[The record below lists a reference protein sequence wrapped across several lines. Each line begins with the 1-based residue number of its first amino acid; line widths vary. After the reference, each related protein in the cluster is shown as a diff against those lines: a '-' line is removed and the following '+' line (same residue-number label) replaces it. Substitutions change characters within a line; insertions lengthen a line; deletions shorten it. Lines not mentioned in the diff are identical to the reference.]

1 MFLDKKS
8 NFDVP
13 HIKNNISQLR
23 SLANK
28 EPHIRSYLI
37 IFFIREGKPLL
48 NQTGSIPATFT
59 GTRQFSKILFIS
71 FFCNSTTEPS
81 SSKCVDFR
89 YSNYYPFLY
98 RVTTP
103 QLHNDLLVLIGFQPI
118 ATTAT
123 SSLFYTP
130 TGLSR
135 LSTIG

>member
-37 IFFIREGKPLL
+37 IFFIREENLSLTKQGQYLL
-48 NQTGSIPATFT
+48 LSRALGNFPKYYLYL
-59 GTRQFSKILFIS
+59 FSVIAQQ
-71 FFCNSTTEPS
+71 NHH

-123 SSLFYTP
+123 SSLLYTP